1 MSDRLNLPVLPLR
14 EVVLFPGVTAPIGA
28 GRPGTLRAI
37 EAALATPD
45 KLVFAVS
52 QRQNVEQVTP
62 ENLYTIGTI
71 ARIGQLQRGL
81 AGMQLLLHG
90 ERRGIAM
97 HVVERDGYLQSIVRD
112 AEEMPPV
119 NPEDPAFVALHR
131 EARARAGELG
141 QKSGLPE
148 EVVQQVLAGVN
159 EPGRFADLVAG
170 YIDIAPA
177 QRQTLLETLS
187 VEERLRRVL
196 VHVQRQIG
204 LLDAQEDIKSQ
215 VQEELGERQR
225 EMFLREQLKTIRRE
239 LGEDEESDDLEEL
252 RTKLAELE
260 LPPEARKEVDR
271 ELGRL
276 SRIGRESMESQVIRT
291 YLENVLELPWSA
303 RSEEHLDLTEA
314 QRVLDEDHYALGD
327 VKDRVLEFLAVR
339 QLREVR
345 KLGSQE
351 VGKLGSQEAG
361 KKEGDSAAEPL
372 PNFQTSQPRA
382 SDASGAE
389 AAKGP
394 ILLFV
399 GPPGVGKTSVAK
411 SIARAMGRRYVRISL
426 GGARDEA
433 DIRGHRR
440 TYVGAMPG
448 RILQGMK
455 QAGTRNPVFLLDE
468 VDKLGVSFQGD
479 PAAALLEVLD
489 PAQNDSFTDHY
500 LGVPFDLSE
509 VLFICTANFLQ
520 NIPAPLLD
528 RMEFVEFTGYTEREK
543 LMIARNYLIPRQLE
557 ENGLTAAQID
567 IPDEAVSEVITG
579 YTREAGVRQLERE
592 LGKLAR
598 KVARRIAAKEVDRLV
613 VDRDV
618 VDDLLG
624 RPKVHPERAAHEDQI
639 GVATG
644 MYYTP
649 TGGDIMFVEAS
660 TMRGKGELVLTGQLG
675 DVMKE
680 SARAAWTY
688 ARSHAAGLHIKD
700 EMFDRDVH
708 IHVPAGAIPKDGPSA
723 GVTMATALVS
733 ALSGRPVRN
742 DIAMTG
748 EVTLRGHVLPI
759 GGVKEKVLGAVRAGI
774 TRIVLPKKNEPDLE
788 DLPEEVRAS
797 IEVFPVESL
806 GEVLALTLRGASFRE
821 GRLLFGDENPRDVT
835 PLSAGFTH

>member
-1 MSDRLNLPVLPLR
+1 MSERLTIPVLPLR
-14 EVVLFPGVTAPIGA
+14 DVVLFPGVTAPIGA

-45 KLVFAVS
+45 KLVFALS
-52 QRQNVEQVTP
+52 QRENIEQVTP

-97 HVVERDGYLQSIVRD
+97 HVAEKDGYLQAVVREAEELAPVD
-112 AEEMPPV
+112 AE
-119 NPEDPAFVALHR
+119 DSAFVALHR
-131 EARARAGELG
+131 EARTRAAELG

-148 EVVQQVLAGVN
+148 EVVQQVLAGVHDA
-159 EPGRFADLVAG
+159 GRFADLVAG
-170 YIDIAPA
+170 YLDITPL

-187 VEERLRRVL
+187 VEDRLRRVL

-204 LLDAQEDIKSQ
+204 VVDAQEDIKSQ

-239 LGEDEESDDLEEL
+239 LGEDDESDDMEEL
-252 RTKLAELE
+252 REKLAALE
-260 LPPEARKEVDR
+260 LPPDARREVDR

-276 SRIGRESMESQVIRT
+276 GRIARESMESQVIRT
-291 YLENVLELPWSA
+291 YLETILELPWSA
-303 RSEEHLDLTEA
+303 RSEEHLDLAEA
-314 QRVLDEDHYALGD
+314 QRILDEDHYALGD

-339 QLREVR
+339 QLRAAGQG
-345 KLGSQE
+345 GSESVGQE
-351 VGKLGSQEAG
+351 DG
-361 KKEGDSAAEPL
+361 SAATDTPAPL
-372 PNFQTSQPRA
+372 PSGPADLPRA
-382 SDASGAE
+382 EG
-389 AAKGP
+389 AKGP

-411 SIARAMGRRYVRISL
+411 SIARAMGRKYVRISL

-448 RILQGMK
+448 RILNGMR

-489 PAQNDSFTDHY
+489 PAQNDSFVDHY

-509 VLFICTANFLQ
+509 VLFIATANFPQ

-528 RMEFVEFTGYTEREK
+528 RMETVEFSGYTEREK
-543 LMIARNYLIPRQLE
+543 LVIARSFLIPRQLE
-557 ENGLTAAQID
+557 ENGLTTDQIEIAD
-567 IPDEAVSEVITG
+567 GAVQEVISS

-598 KVARRIAAKEVDRLV
+598 KVARRIAAQEVERLTV
-613 VDRDV
+613 ERDGVDAI
-618 VDDLLG
+618 LG
-624 RPKVHPERAAHEDQI
+624 RPRVFPERAAREDQV

-644 MYYTP
+644 MYYSS

-660 TMRGKGELVLTGQLG
+660 TMRGKGELTLTGQLG

-688 ARSHAAGLHIKD
+688 ARSHAAGLHIQE

-748 EVTLRGHVLPI
+748 EITLRGHVLPI

-774 TRIVLPKKNEPDLE
+774 TRIVLPRKNEPDLE
-788 DLPEEVRAS
+788 DLPEEVRNS
-797 IEVFPVESL
+797 IEVYPVDSL
-806 GEVLALTLRGASFRE
+806 GEVLALTLRGASLRE
-821 GRLLFGDENPRDVT
+821 GRLLFGDENPRDVA
-835 PLSAGFTH
+835 PLVERFAH

>member
-1 MSDRLNLPVLPLR
+1 MTERLTIPVLPLR
-14 EVVLFPGVTAPIGA
+14 DVVLFPGVTAPIGA

-37 EAALATPD
+37 EAALATPE

-52 QRQNVEQVTP
+52 QRENVEQVSP

-71 ARIGQLQRGL
+71 AKIGQLQRGL

-97 HVVERDGYLQSIVRD
+97 HVVEKDGYLQAVVRD
-112 AEEMPPV
+112 AEELAPLD
-119 NPEDPAFVALHR
+119 PEDPAFLALHR
-131 EARARAGELG
+131 EARSRAAELG

-148 EVVQQVLAGVN
+148 EVIQQVLAGVHDAA
-159 EPGRFADLVAG
+159 RFSDLVSG
-170 YIDIAPA
+170 YVDITPV

-187 VEERLRRVL
+187 VEDRLRRLL
-196 VHVQRQIG
+196 VHIQRQIG
-204 LLDAQEDIKSQ
+204 LVDAQEDIKSQ

-239 LGEDEESDDLEEL
+239 LGEDDESDDLEEL
-252 RTKLAELE
+252 RTKLAALE
-260 LPPEARKEVDR
+260 LPDAARREVDR

-276 SRIGRESMESQVIRT
+276 GRIARESMESQVIRT
-291 YLENVLELPWSA
+291 YLETILELPWSA
-303 RSEEHLDLTEA
+303 RSDEHLDLAEA
-314 QRVLDEDHYALGD
+314 QRILDEDHYALGD

-339 QLREVR
+339 QLRGSETRVR
-345 KLGSQE
+345 E
-351 VGKLGSQEAG
+351 EAG
-361 KKEGDSAAEPL
+361 QGG
-372 PNFQTSQPRA
+372 
-382 SDASGAE
+382 SGAGADGPAAPLTTAPPRGD

-411 SIARAMGRRYVRISL
+411 SIARAMGREYIRISL

-440 TYVGAMPG
+440 TYVGAMTG
-448 RILQGMK
+448 RILNGMR

-468 VDKLGVSFQGD
+468 VDKLSVSFQGD

-489 PAQNDSFTDHY
+489 PAQNDSFVDHY

-509 VLFICTANFLQ
+509 VLFIATANFPQ

-528 RMEFVEFTGYTEREK
+528 RMETVEFSGYTEREK
-543 LMIARNYLIPRQLE
+543 VVIARNFLIPRQLK
-557 ENGLTAAQID
+557 ENGLSSEQIELTD
-567 IPDEAVSEVITG
+567 GALQEVISS

-592 LGKLAR
+592 LGKLSR
-598 KVARRIAAKEVDRLV
+598 KVARRIAAKEVERIT
-613 VDRDV
+613 VDQKV

-624 RPKVHPERAAHEDQI
+624 RPRVFPEHAAREDQV

-644 MYYTP
+644 MYYSS

-660 TMRGKGELVLTGQLG
+660 TMRGKGELTLTGQLG

-688 ARSHAAGLHIKD
+688 ARSHAAGLHIKED
-700 EMFDRDVH
+700 MFDRDLH

-733 ALSGRPVRN
+733 AMSGRPVRN

-748 EVTLRGHVLPI
+748 EITLRGHVLPI

-774 TRIVLPKKNEPDLE
+774 TKIVLPRKNEPDLE
-788 DLPEEVRAS
+788 DLPEEVRKLL
-797 IEVFPVESL
+797 EVYPVDSL
-806 GEVLALTLRGASFRE
+806 GEVLALTLRGASLRE
-821 GRLLFGDENPRDVT
+821 GRLLFGDENPRDVA
-835 PLSAGFTH
+835 PLVERFAH